1 MCTARSIRSTGRA
14 VAMALL
20 LPVLGCGDP
29 LSPADVTGTYVLQR
43 VADRPLPTELF
54 RNDDVIVRVFADTI
68 RLRAD
73 GSASIASVTESES
86 MFDGSILQSSPAEE
100 GRFYFR
106 VVGGR
111 VEITYICPPNASC
124 VDGPHLLARRDGDG
138 LLVETR
144 SSVVPPRFY
153 ARIANAR

>member
-1 MCTARSIRSTGRA
+1 MHAARSIRSTGRA
-14 VAMALL
+14 VALALL

-29 LSPADVTGTYVLQR
+29 LSPADVSGTYVLQR

-54 RNDDVIVRVFADTI
+54 RNADVVVRVFADTI

-73 GSASIASVTESES
+73 GTASIASVTEVES
-86 MFDGSILQSSPAEE
+86 IFDGSIFPSSPEEE

-111 VEITYICPPNASC
+111 IEITYICPPNASC
-124 VDGPHLLARRDGDG
+124 VDGPQLFARRDGDG
-138 LLVETR
+138 LLVETW
-144 SSVVPPRFY
+144 SSLVPPRFY
-153 ARIANAR
+153 TRVASAR

>member
-1 MCTARSIRSTGRA
+1 MHAARSIRSTGRA

-54 RNDDVIVRVFADTI
+54 RNADVVVRVFADTI

-73 GSASIASVTESES
+73 GTASIASVTEAES
-86 MFDGSILQSSPAEE
+86 IFDGSIIESSPE
-100 GRFYFR
+100 GEGQIYFR

-111 VEITYICPPNASC
+111 IEITFICPSNASC
-124 VDGPHLLARRDGDG
+124 TRGPHLFARRDGDR
-138 LLVETR
+138 LLVETP
-144 SSVVPPRFY
+144 SSLVPPRSY
-153 ARIANAR
+153 TRVGNAR